1 MGTVFDQP
9 ERNFRRSNKQEV
21 ILTINMIKEISS
33 ETSVPISDIIELLKV
48 MEMERKNDLY
58 VDNGDAFDEQ
68 VSGFAEII
76 RTLKT
81 D

>member
-1 MGTVFDQP
+1 MGTVYYQP
-9 ERNFRRSNKQEV
+9 ERKYHRLRKQEV
-21 ILTINMIKEISS
+21 TCTINMIKEISG
-33 ETSVPISDIIELLKV
+33 ETLLPVSDIIELLKV

-68 VSGFAEII
+68 VSGFAEIT